1 MIIEIRRNN
10 DRTGMEI
17 KIKVQIKVK
26 MKIHKQK

>member
-26 MKIHKQK
+26 MKIHK